1 MSISW
6 SVDTT
11 RSNNPNTDTCS
22 LELLSKGL
30 GHSLNHVFCATVNSQ
45 ASTGRNTF
53 KQRNYLPVT
62 MPVIG
67 LKSLDFYSM
76 PFKKVGDKLPSTK

>member
-6 SVDTT
+6 SVDPT

-30 GHSLNHVFCATVNSQ
+30 GHSLYHVFCATVNSQ
-45 ASTGRNTF
+45 ASTRRNTF
-53 KQRNYLPVT
+53 KQRDYLPVI

-67 LKSLDFYSM
+67 LMSLDFYTT
-76 PFKKVGDKLPSTK
+76 PFKKVGAKLPSSK